1 MEADRVK
8 VFNTSLFILIIGFTL
23 QLLTCLFVA
32 DYLSVSVLKNK
43 NYVNLLKISVITSGI
58 SFVNTGFLNYLRV
71 KEKAFVYT
79 LISFVSLVMNIGL
92 TLYLFEYLNKGI
104 SSPIYSA
111 LVSQFLLV
119 ILLILIHYK
128 DINLFNINKA
138 EIKILLQFGLP
149 SILASISIM
158 IGEWGD
164 KFLINEFLD
173 KSELG
178 IFSMGFRI
186 AMIYNV
192 VISMPFVLVWNPL
205 MMKIRNHEGLKDIF
219 SRITFLYFGVSLI
232 FIFSVYALLEP
243 ILSLVGFDSKF
254 DSSISYI
261 PLIMTA
267 IAFGS
272 LLNIYSAGIVY
283 ARKPIIL
290 VYTYFSLGILNFIVS
305 YFAISMFGLDGIIA
319 TFLFFKLM
327 TSLLIYST
335 QLYTKMI
342 LRMMMS

>member
-1 MEADRVK
+1 
-8 VFNTSLFILIIGFTL
+8 
-23 QLLTCLFVA
+23 
-32 DYLSVSVLKNK
+32 
-43 NYVNLLKISVITSGI
+43 
-58 SFVNTGFLNYLRV
+58 
-71 KEKAFVYT
+71 
-79 LISFVSLVMNIGL
+79 
-92 TLYLFEYLNKGI
+92 
-104 SSPIYSA
+104 
-111 LVSQFLLV
+111 
-119 ILLILIHYK
+119 
-128 DINLFNINKA
+128 
-138 EIKILLQFGLP
+138 
-149 SILASISIM
+149 
-158 IGEWGD
+158 
-164 KFLINEFLD
+164 
-173 KSELG
+173 
-178 IFSMGFRI
+178 
-186 AMIYNV
+186 
-192 VISMPFVLVWNPL
+192 MPFVLVWNPL

-261 PLIMTA
+261 PLIMSA

-327 TSLLIYST
+327 TSLLIYYFSSRYFKFTIFDFDYLIIIILFSLIILFYSNYIST
-335 QLYTKMI
+335 IESIFINVIYTIISLLFLSYFIFKREI
-342 LRMMMS
+342 SGIVKKFLKNSLQSSCHSH